1 VPARISVVASDG
13 RSYAPFDAWLHAD
26 DSYDRELADYETHYF
41 HTNGKATVTLPPGSA
56 KVTVWRGLENAIE
69 NRLVTV
75 RADQAV
81 SLSVPRIPLDL
92 PADWADGWQSGD
104 VHVHM
109 N

>member
-1 VPARISVVASDG
+1 
-13 RSYAPFDAWLHAD
+13 
-26 DSYDRELADYETHYF
+26 
-41 HTNGKATVTLPPGSA
+41 VTLPPGPA

-81 SLSVPRIPLDL
+81 SLSVAEIPLDL
-92 PADWADGWQSGD
+92 PPGWADEWSSGD

-109 N
+109 NYGGIYHNTPDNLVRQARAEDLDLVFNLVVN